1 MITMPSDQLLPPDC
15 RRDAS
20 PRPTQLSMVQHRAR
34 AEPWTVQHL
43 CTRDSTPRHA
53 FGMFPK
59 PGVAGSI
66 PAGAPVLA
74 CTGQSREDVPCLSS
88 AKSAVGADECRHA
101 QLRIRPDSARI
112 AIFAELC

>member
-1 MITMPSDQLLPPDC
+1 VITMPSDQLLPPDC

-20 PRPTQLSMVQHRAR
+20 PRPTQLSTVQHRAR

-66 PAGAPVLA
+66 PAGG
-74 CTGQSREDVPCLSS
+74 TTSCLQMCIVSLWLRAGCLPNRQNCRHS
-88 AKSAVGADECRHA
+88 ADEAERH
-101 QLRIRPDSARI
+101 S
-112 AIFAELC
+112 